1 MEVQFIVLQNII
13 WRIKKHFFIFCF
25 STWYILSSG
34 KVNSKLFFFFLVE
47 FISETRTDLVW
58 QFEYYQKRG
67 IVKITF
73 IYIHILNTSISFSS
87 FDISFFRWLYLLK
100 KRPWST
106 IFCSSTSKILTLIK
120 KNTTKGHIT
129 KKVLRKLIKKMIIL
143 PLILNLCQYCSP
155 STSLQTKFEI

>member
-73 IYIHILNTSISFSS
+73 IYIPILNTSISFSS

-120 KNTTKGHIT
+120 KHNQRAHY
-129 KKVLRKLIKKMIIL
+129 KKKLRKLIYEMIIL

-155 STSLQTKFEI
+155 STRLQTKFGI

>member
-58 QFEYYQKRG
+58 KFENYQKRG
-67 IVKITF
+67 IVKITLVW
-73 IYIHILNTSISFSS
+73 ILNTFLFHRLIY
-87 FDISFFRWLYLLK
+87 IFFRWLYLLK

-106 IFCSSTSKILTLIK
+106 IFCSSTSKILTLLK
-120 KNTTKGHIT
+120 KKYNQRAHY
-129 KKVLRKLIKKMIIL
+129 KKKIEKI
-143 PLILNLCQYCSP
+143 N
-155 STSLQTKFEI
+155 

>member
-58 QFEYYQKRG
+58 KFENYQKRG
-67 IVKITF
+67 IVKITLVW
-73 IYIHILNTSISFSS
+73 ILNTSISFSS
-87 FDISFFRWLYLLK
+87 FNIYFFRWLYLLK

-106 IFCSSTSKILTLIK
+106 IFCSSTSKILTLLK
-120 KNTTKGHIT
+120 KKYNQRAHY
-129 KKVLRKLIKKMIIL
+129 KKKIWE
-143 PLILNLCQYCSP
+143 N
-155 STSLQTKFEI
+155 